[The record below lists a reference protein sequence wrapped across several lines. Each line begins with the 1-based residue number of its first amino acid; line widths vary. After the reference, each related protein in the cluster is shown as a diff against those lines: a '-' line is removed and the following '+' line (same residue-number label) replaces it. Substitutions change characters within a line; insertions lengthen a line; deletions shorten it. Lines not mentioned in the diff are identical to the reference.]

1 MLKRH
6 TIPYPTILLFL
17 DGLLVMAALW
27 IALVITP
34 HPAKLNPLLTVLFA
48 LVWVVVLAQLGTYNP
63 EKNLRVVDEVYN
75 LLVGALI
82 ALILIAGILY
92 IAGVP
97 LTRTVFAHF
106 AVITLALQLVSRLV
120 YRLIFQKGIRQRS
133 QQRILIAGAGSVG
146 RRFATEIDDFSQVG
160 YTLAG
165 FIDDDPE
172 LVLQQPDVLGS
183 IDQAAELIAA
193 HHIDNMIIAL
203 PQWAYERVNALME
216 SIHTLP
222 VRVWVIPDYFALM
235 LSKASVWNFVGVPM
249 ITLHSPALTPRQ
261 RLAKRVFDLA
271 LTLPLFVLSL
281 PLYALAALLVRLDSS
296 GPVLYRSTRVMQN
309 GKTFHM
315 LKFRTM
321 DVGAHEDLPDLMAA
335 DARGNLHYKRPDDP
349 RVTKVGR
356 FLRRTSLDEL
366 PQLIN
371 ILRGEMSLVGPRP
384 ELPELVRLYQPW
396 QRMRF
401 AVPQGLTGWW
411 QVNGRSDKPMHLHTD
426 EDLYYIQHY
435 SLWLDLQILVKT
447 VLLILRGKG
456 AY

>member
-1 MLKRH
+1 MTQKH
-6 TIPYPTILLFL
+6 TIPYPAILIFL
-17 DGLLVMAALW
+17 DGILVTASLW
-27 IALVITP
+27 IATGITS
-34 HPAKLNPLLTVLFA
+34 HPVTLNPLLAVPFA
-48 LVWVVVLAQLGTYNP
+48 LVWLVTLAQLGSYNP
-63 EKNLRVVDEVYN
+63 VKNLRVVDEVYN
-75 LLVGALI
+75 LLAGALI

-92 IAGVP
+92 LAGGP
-97 LTRTVFAHF
+97 LTRSAFAYF

-120 YRLIFQKGIRQRS
+120 SRLVFQKGFRQRS
-133 QQRILIAGAGSVG
+133 QQRILIAGAGKVG
-146 RRFATEIDDFSQVG
+146 RRFAAEINDFSQVG
-160 YTLAG
+160 YTLVG

-172 LVLQQPDVLGS
+172 LIRHQLDVLGS
-183 IDQAAELIAA
+183 VDQAAELIKA
-193 HHIDNMIIAL
+193 HQIDNLIIAL
-203 PQWAYERVNALME
+203 PQWAYERVNALLE
-216 SIHTLP
+216 AVHTLP
-222 VRVWVIPDYFALM
+222 VRTWVIPDYFALM

-249 ITLHSPALTPRQ
+249 ITLRSPALTHSQ
-261 RLAKRVFDLA
+261 RLAKRIFDLA
-271 LTLPLFVLSL
+271 LTTPLFVLTL
-281 PLYALAALLVRLDSS
+281 PLYGLAALLVRLDSP

-321 DVGAHEDLPDLMAA
+321 VDQAHERLAEVMTV
-335 DARGNLHYKRPDDP
+335 DANGNTHYKTPDDP

-384 ELPELVRLYQPW
+384 ELPELVGHYQPW
-396 QRMRF
+396 QHMRF

-435 SLWLDLQILVKT
+435 SLWLDLQILIKT
-447 VLLILRGKG
+447 VLVILRGKG

>member
-1 MLKRH
+1 MLRQKISYH
-6 TIPYPTILLFL
+6 AILLIL
-17 DGLLVMAALW
+17 DAILVTAALW
-27 IALVITP
+27 ISTVITP
-34 HPAKLNPLLTVLFA
+34 QTGTLNPLLAVPFA
-48 LVWVVVLAQLGTYNP
+48 LVWVAALAQLGSYNP

-92 IAGVP
+92 LTGGS
-97 LTRTVFAHF
+97 LTRTAFAYF
-106 AVITLALQLVSRLV
+106 AVITLALQLFSRLVSRLV
-120 YRLIFQKGIRQRS
+120 FQKGFRQRS
-133 QQRILIAGAGSVG
+133 QQRVLIAGAGQVG
-146 RRFATEIDDFSQVG
+146 RRFAAEIADFSQVG
-160 YTLAG
+160 YTLVG

-172 LVLQQPDVLGS
+172 LIRQQPDVLGS
-183 IDQAAELIAA
+183 VDQADELIRA
-193 HHIDNMIIAL
+193 HQIDNLIIAL
-203 PQWAYERVNALME
+203 PQWAYERVNALLE
-216 SIHTLP
+216 AVHTMP
-222 VRVWVIPDYFALM
+222 VRAWVIPDYFALM

-249 ITLHSPALTPRQ
+249 ITLRSPALTPSQ

-271 LTLPLFVLSL
+271 LTTPLFVLTL
-281 PLYALAALLVRLDSS
+281 PLYGLAALLVRLDSS

-321 DVGAHEDLPDLMAA
+321 VDQAHERLAEVMTV
-335 DARGNLHYKRPDDP
+335 DANGNPHYKTPNDP

-371 ILRGEMSLVGPRP
+371 ILKGEMSLVGPRP
-384 ELPELVRLYQPW
+384 ELPELVGHYQPW
-396 QRMRF
+396 QHMRF

-435 SLWLDLQILVKT
+435 SLWLDLQILIKT
-447 VLLILRGKG
+447 VLVILRGKG

>member
-1 MLKRH
+1 MLRQKISYH
-6 TIPYPTILLFL
+6 AILLIL
-17 DGLLVMAALW
+17 DAILVTAALW
-27 IALVITP
+27 ISTVITP
-34 HPAKLNPLLTVLFA
+34 QTGTLNPLLAVPFA
-48 LVWVVVLAQLGTYNP
+48 LVWVAALAQLGSYNP

-92 IAGVP
+92 LTGGS
-97 LTRTVFAHF
+97 LTRTAFAYF
-106 AVITLALQLVSRLV
+106 AVITLALQLFSRLVSRLV
-120 YRLIFQKGIRQRS
+120 FQKGFRQRS
-133 QQRILIAGAGSVG
+133 QQRVLIAGAGQVG
-146 RRFATEIDDFSQVG
+146 RRFAAEIDDFSQVG
-160 YTLAG
+160 YTLVG

-172 LVLQQPDVLGS
+172 LIRQQPDVLGS
-183 IDQAAELIAA
+183 VDQADELIRA
-193 HHIDNMIIAL
+193 HQIDNLIIAL
-203 PQWAYERVNALME
+203 PQWAYERVNALLE
-216 SIHTLP
+216 AVHTMP
-222 VRVWVIPDYFALM
+222 VRAWVIPDYFALM

-249 ITLHSPALTPRQ
+249 ITLRSPALTPSQ

-271 LTLPLFVLSL
+271 LTTPLFVLTL
-281 PLYALAALLVRLDSS
+281 PLYGLAALLVRLDSP

-309 GKTFHM
+309 GQTFHM

-321 DVGAHEDLPDLMAA
+321 VDQAHERLAEVMTV
-335 DARGNLHYKRPDDP
+335 DANGNPHYKTPNDP

-371 ILRGEMSLVGPRP
+371 ILKGEMSLVGPRP
-384 ELPELVRLYQPW
+384 ELPELVGHYQPW
-396 QRMRF
+396 QHMRF

-435 SLWLDLQILVKT
+435 SLWLDLQILIKT
-447 VLLILRGKG
+447 VLVILRGKG

>member
-1 MLKRH
+1 MTQKH
-6 TIPYPTILLFL
+6 TIPYPAILLIL
-17 DGLLVMAALW
+17 DALLVTAALW
-27 IALVITP
+27 IATVITP
-34 HPAKLNPLLTVLFA
+34 HPGTLNPLLAVPIA
-48 LVWVVVLAQLGTYNP
+48 LVWVAALAQLGSYNP

-92 IAGVP
+92 LTGES
-97 LTRTVFAHF
+97 LTRTAFAYF
-106 AVITLALQLVSRLV
+106 AVITLALQLFSRLVSRLV
-120 YRLIFQKGIRQRS
+120 FQKGFRQRS
-133 QQRILIAGAGSVG
+133 QQRVLIAGAGQVG
-146 RRFATEIDDFSQVG
+146 RRFAAEIDDFSQVG
-160 YTLAG
+160 YTLVG
-165 FIDDDPE
+165 FIDDSPE
-172 LVLQQPDVLGS
+172 LIRQLPDVLGS
-183 IDQAAELIAA
+183 VDQAAELIAA
-193 HHIDNMIIAL
+193 HHIDNLIIAL
-203 PQWAYERVNALME
+203 PQWAYERVNALLE
-216 SIHTLP
+216 AVHTMP

-249 ITLHSPALTPRQ
+249 ITLRSPALTHSQ

-271 LTLPLFVLSL
+271 LTAPLFLLTL
-281 PLYALAALLVRLDSS
+281 PLYGLAALLVRLDSP

-321 DVGAHEDLPDLMAA
+321 DVSAHEDLPHLMAA

-384 ELPELVRLYQPW
+384 ELPELVGHYQPW
-396 QRMRF
+396 QHMRL
-401 AVPQGLTGWW
+401 P
-411 QVNGRSDKPMHLHTD
+411 SP
-426 EDLYYIQHY
+426 
-435 SLWLDLQILVKT
+435 
-447 VLLILRGKG
+447 RG
-456 AY
+456 